1 MMETLQKELY
11 KSAIATFEHMAFLFE
26 MPEMEDQNRS
36 LPHDGTAMV
45 TFTGP
50 ISGELHVASYGGL
63 MQAMAADVLGEETP
77 TMEQQ
82 QDLLGEVSNVICGSV
97 LPRIAGSGHVFRI
110 GPPSFLHPSDA
121 RNHHSEPAARV
132 NIPLSEGAVEITLF
146 ITETQDK

>member
-1 MMETLQKELY
+1 
-11 KSAIATFEHMAFLFE
+11 MAFLFE
-26 MPEMEDQNRS
+26 TPEMEDQNQAAS
-36 LPHDGTAMV
+36 HDGTAIV

-63 MQAMAADVLGEETP
+63 MQAMAADVLGEDTP

-110 GPPSFLHPSDA
+110 GPPRFLQPSDDSS
-121 RNHHSEPAARV
+121 NHSEPVARV
-132 NIPLSEGAVEITLF
+132 NIPLNEGAVEITLF
-146 ITETQDK
+146 ITETQAK